1 MGNIKNDDTQSRKWQ
16 ITINNPEDKGYT
28 TEHIREII
36 EGMKT
41 VTYAIWSFEVGG
53 ETGTRHVHIFLYG
66 VNPTR
71 FSKILKEF
79 NGGHFEVAKGTVKQ
93 NREYV
98 LKEGKWRND
107 PKGDTRIDGEQYE
120 YGEQP
125 REVGQGTRTDL
136 HRMYDMIKEGK
147 SNFEIIEENPEYITY
162 IEKIEKARF
171 EIIREKYRK
180 EWRTLDVTYIW
191 GDTGIGKTRG
201 VMEKYGYDKVYRVT
215 NYQHP
220 FDGYQGE
227 DVIIFEE
234 FRDSLKIE
242 DMLKY
247 LDGYPCVL
255 PCRFADKQAC
265 FTKVYILTNIDIK
278 EQYRNIRREY
288 PETYKA
294 FERRINRVVYMGKDI
309 QTTTENPAKIQ
320 APEWTQADFD
330 FENLGE

>member
-1 MGNIKNDDTQSRKWQ
+1 MGNTSSDDSRSRKWQ
-16 ITINNPEDKGYT
+16 ITINNPEDKGFT
-28 TEHIREII
+28 TEKIREVI
-36 EGMKT
+36 ES
-41 VTYAIWSFEVGG
+41 VNSIQYAVWSFEVGG
-53 ETGTRHVHIFLYG
+53 ETGTRHVHIFLYS
-66 VNPTR
+66 VNPLR

-79 NGGHFEVAKGTVKQ
+79 NGGHFEMAKGTVKQ

-227 DVIIFEE
+227 DVIVFEE

-255 PCRFADKQAC
+255 PCRFVDKQAC
-265 FTKVYILTNIDIK
+265 FTKVYILSNIDIK

-288 PETYKA
+288 PETFKA

-309 QTTTENPAKIQ
+309 STTIENIGKIQ
-320 APEWTQADFD
+320 VPEWVQANFD
-330 FENLGE
+330 FKNL